1 MDACA
6 DAWAKAADGA
16 RRKVKHRSRRR
27 LRMIYPFVEC
37 TRDGNARP
45 TSRTNE
51 DSETRVKS
59 RRLYTPARERR
70 QMDETQTP
78 NTKSQ
83 TPNSKSRTRTGAGVP
98 KFQFD
103 VAF

>member
-1 MDACA
+1 MSMPTFVRVRP
-6 DAWAKAADGA
+6 A
-16 RRKVKHRSRRR
+16 RK
-27 LRMIYPFVEC
+27 IYPFIEC

-103 VAF
+103 VAFGIGRLKFGIRILR